1 MRRSECGFADTGA
14 VRGADLLQKFGPTIG
29 VRIGLDPNYVL
40 GSDVPLD
47 LPEREYRALVDTG
60 AAVSC
65 VDANLAAALHLP
77 IVDRQVHSG
86 AGGRFEVNIH
96 AAQIFLPELGWAL
109 DGRFAGVYLEA
120 GGQPYHALL
129 GRDFLKD
136 FRMLY
141 DGETGQVTLS
151 RED

>member
-1 MRRSECGFADTGA
+1 MRKSECGFADTGA

-29 VRIGLDPNYVL
+29 ARIGLDPNYVL

-47 LPEREYRALVDTG
+47 LPEREYQALVDTG

-65 VDANLAAALHLP
+65 VDANLAATLYLP

-141 DGETGQVTLS
+141 NGETGQVTLS

>member
-1 MRRSECGFADTGA
+1 MRRSECGFADTGT

-29 VRIGLDPNYVL
+29 VRIGLDPNYVV

-109 DGRFAGVYLEA
+109 DGRFAGVYKE
-120 GGQPYHALL
+120 
-129 GRDFLKD
+129 
-136 FRMLY
+136 
-141 DGETGQVTLS
+141 LS
-151 RED
+151 SNRQRRLVS

>member
-14 VRGADLLQKFGPTIG
+14 VRGADLLQKFGPAIG
-29 VRIGLDPNYVL
+29 ARIGLDPNYVV

-65 VDANLAAALHLP
+65 VDANLAAAPHSP

-151 RED
+151 RDK